1 MDIERLTARNKDGI
15 AYLVNV
21 KPDEQ
26 EVDSPHKN
34 TLKCILDCFERLAQY
49 EDEAIA
55 RQAVTDETYR
65 QSDEQEAYIRELRQR
80 LSLAEK
86 VCYEA
91 NGYLKSKD
99 NPLGR
104 IYLDR
109 LNNAVEKWDNG
120 RPNKGAQYVVM
131 EDWEQ

>member
-1 MDIERLTARNKDGI
+1 MFVPHTSVAMNIAKMKGREFIRRRIGMDNEKEIKDK
-15 AYLVNV
+15 L
-21 KPDEQ
+21 
-26 EVDSPHKN
+26 
-34 TLKCILDCFERLAQY
+34 LKLFE
-49 EDEAIA
+49 EID
-55 RQAVTDETYR
+55 R
-65 QSDEQEAYIRELRQR
+65 QSDEQEMYIQELRQR

-109 LNNAVEKWDNG
+109 LAEAIEKWNSS
-120 RPNKGAQYVVM
+120 RKNKGAQYVVM